1 MDGWG
6 LPDIEGEY
14 SNPTLGD
21 GWQHA
26 LTLPREI
33 TYEAGRLC
41 QRPVEELKRLRR
53 NEREVNRRKLRPF
66 RGDI

>member
-1 MDGWG
+1 MDGA
-6 LPDIEGEY
+6 PDIEGEY

-41 QRPVEELKRLRR
+41 QRPVEELKRCAEMR
-53 NEREVNRRKLRPF
+53 ER
-66 RGDI
+66 